1 MFAVTIKPL
10 ENLLVDFNTRTDLN
24 CAGIYQE
31 IISSLLT
38 HAWSNTVMSEKFSVA
53 AIRIL
58 IMQQGLRLVE
68 RLFNLKMRKMTS

>member
-1 MFAVTIKPL
+1 VFTVTIKPL

-38 HAWSNTVMSEKFSVA
+38 RAWSNTVMSEKFSAA

-68 RLFNLKMRKMTS
+68 QLFKLENCVR